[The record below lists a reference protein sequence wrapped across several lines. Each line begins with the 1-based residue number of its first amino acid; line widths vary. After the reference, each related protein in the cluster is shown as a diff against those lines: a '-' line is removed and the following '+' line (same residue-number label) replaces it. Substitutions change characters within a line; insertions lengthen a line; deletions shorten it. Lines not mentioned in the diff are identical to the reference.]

1 MSKRDFIGA
10 LAVIGA
16 LAFGACEQ
24 NPSGPASERGG
35 ATSSPAARGPSGEA
49 TSRDSARGPGGMASG
64 SSVSSNDQSGTG
76 GSGDAG
82 MGRDAGMR

>member
-1 MSKRDFIGA
+1 MSKRDIIGA

-16 LAFGACEQ
+16 LAFGACQQ

-35 ATSSPAARGPSGEA
+35 STSSPTPRSPSGEP
-49 TSRDSARGPGGMASG
+49 TSRDATRAPGATASG
-64 SSVSSNDQSGTG
+64 SASSNDLSGTG

>member
-1 MSKRDFIGA
+1 MSKRDIIGA

-16 LAFGACEQ
+16 LAFGACQQ
-24 NPSGPASERGG
+24 NPSGPAAERGG
-35 ATSSPAARGPSGEA
+35 STSSPAPRSPSGEP
-49 TSRDSARGPGGMASG
+49 TSGDSTRGPGAPGG
-64 SSVSSNDQSGTG
+64 SSKGASDMSGTG